1 MAIIYRTSGAWGAGQ
16 GSDLTALQLDGNFF
30 DHDGRIEYLETN
42 PPVAVSID
50 HFEMAGDQFYVHLID
65 STILGPYQLPII
77 EWNFRG
83 PWLPATSYLV
93 YDVVTESNAVY
104 LVVFDHTS
112 DASFDAGAN
121 DGLGNDY
128 YNLLLAAPSGGAP
141 GGGATGEVLTKV
153 SATDYDFA
161 WEPAPSSTSAV
172 ASVVGTAI
180 TLALGDELAYKRFT
194 NASGC
199 EITIPTNAD
208 EAFAIDTEIHIR
220 AATAGPVTFA
230 TDSGVILNVP
240 AGFEPQLHG
249 EGATAT
255 IKKVDDDEWDLM
267 GLLLRVSGA

>member
-1 MAIIYRTSGAWGAGQ
+1 
-16 GSDLTALQLDGNFF
+16 
-30 DHDGRIEYLETN
+30 
-42 PPVAVSID
+42 
-50 HFEMAGDQFYVHLID
+50 MAGDQMYVHLTD

-77 EWNFRG
+77 QWNFRG
-83 PWLPATSYLV
+83 PWLPAVSYLV
-93 YDVVTESNAVY
+93 YDVVTEGDAVY

-112 DASFDAGAN
+112 EASFDPGAN
-121 DGLGNDY
+121 DGAGHDY
-128 YNLLLAAPSGGAP
+128 YSLLLAAPSGSAP
-141 GGGATGEVLTKV
+141 GGGATGDVLTKV

-161 WEPAPSSTSAV
+161 WAAVPSSTSAV
-172 ASVVGTAI
+172 TSVVGTTI
-180 TLALGDELAYKRFT
+180 TLALGDELAYKRCT

-249 EGATAT
+249 DGATAT